1 MPSATRDHD
10 EAEGVVFHRE
20 DDGSITAEDLETGL
34 ARGGDTRAEALAQLA
49 EVLALHEGDGEAI
62 DDPDTFLQGELGIE
76 PSDEGRKLPDF
87 LQWSIVRT
95 TFSGREI
102 IAVLRSFGYVPVSRS
117 GSHVRLR

>member
-1 MPSATRDHD
+1 M
-10 EAEGVVFHRE
+10 
-20 DDGSITAEDLETGL
+20 

-49 EVLALHEGDGEAI
+49 EVLTLHEGDGEAI